1 MQGTQQRLITL
12 HLCLTCLSFSPCGV
26 FVGTV
31 TGSVL
36 IPQRS
41 RWHSIHR
48 AINSCS
54 GPHRMLAVRS
64 TLVVLALLA
73 HILPSQARPAI
84 PDEVIPVPPVE
95 IQAERYTL
103 YPGDR
108 LELSC
113 KTESVNWTKD
123 HAVVVDG
130 EHTRLRDGQLEIE
143 GVEPADSG
151 LYTCVTFG
159 NHSSYFSV
167 NVTVDILASSEDEDE
182 EDESSSE
189 EAKMSSSQKL
199 LPMSPQWAQPEKM
212 EKKLHAVPASKTVK
226 FRCQASGNPT
236 PTLKWFKN
244 SKEFKRDQRIGGF
257 KVREHMWTI
266 IMESVVPSDKGN
278 YTCVVENKHGS
289 INHTYQLDVVE
300 RSPHRPI
307 LQAGLPANL
316 TAVVGSDVAFECK
329 VFSDPQPHIQWLKH
343 IEVNGSRVGPDGL
356 PYVRVLK
363 HSGVNSSDTQVLT
376 LYNVTE
382 EESGEYICKVSNY
395 IGEANQSA
403 WLTIVRHEAQ
413 GNRPTQ
419 QQHIEILSQGLLGPP
434 GDLGTCLGMTSAG
447 LSCHPLLLLSL
458 PRPSKSSAQISDCL
472 SLITALSPPYFSAT
486 AGLNTTD
493 KEMEILQ
500 LRNVSFDDAGEYT
513 CLAGNSIGFSHH
525 SAWLIVFKGIN
536 AACHSASRHKDSS
549 LVLLVFVS
557 FWSVPRSPPPNQTY
571 LEVLIYCVGF
581 FLIAVM
587 VAVAIIIK
595 MRTSSKKSDFNS
607 QLAVH
612 KLAKSIPLRRQV
624 TEIFLTYSYHL
635 FLSNGSVHYLASV
648 FQVSVDSSSSLHSGV
663 MLVRPSRLSS
673 SGSPMLSGVSEY
685 ELPQDP
691 RWELPRDRLVLGKPL
706 GEGCFGQVVM
716 GEALGMD
723 KEKPN
728 RVTKVAVKMLKS
740 DATEKDLSDLISE
753 MEMMKIIGK
762 HKNIINLL
770 GACTQD
776 GPLYVIVE
784 YASKGNLREY
794 LRARRP
800 PGMEYCYNPDQVPIE
815 NMSIKDLVSCAYQVA
830 RGMEYLS
837 SKKCIHRDLAAR
849 NVLVTED
856 NVMKIADF
864 GLARDIHHI
873 DYYKKT
879 TNGRLPVKW
888 MAPEALFDRI
898 YTHQSD
904 VWSFGVLLWEIFT
917 LGGSPYPGVPVE
929 ELFKLLKEG
938 HRMDKPSTCT
948 HELYMMMRDCWHAV
962 PSHRPTFKQL
972 VEDLDRTLA
981 MTSNQEY
988 LELSVPLDQYS
999 PSYPDT
1005 RSSTCSSG
1013 EDSVFSHD
1021 AGAEEPCLPKF
1032 PPHSNGVALKKR

>member
-1 MQGTQQRLITL
+1 MGT
-12 HLCLTCLSFSPCGV
+12 
-26 FVGTV
+26 
-31 TGSVL
+31 
-36 IPQRS
+36 
-41 RWHSIHR
+41 
-48 AINSCS
+48 
-54 GPHRMLAVRS
+54 HRMLLS
-64 TLVVLALLA
+64 WSLLLLWTVLTQ
-73 HILPSQARPAI
+73 LPTGARARPAVT
-84 PDEVIPVPPVE
+84 DQVLSEVKME
-95 IQAERYTL
+95 LYTL
-103 YPGDR
+103 FPGER
-108 LELSC
+108 LVLACFELA
-113 KTESVNWTKD
+113 EAQQEVRWTKQGVPV
-123 HAVVVDG
+123 AREGRV
-130 EHTRLRDGQLEIE
+130 LEIE
-143 GVEPADSG
+143 AAEPADSG
-151 LYTCVTFG
+151 LYGCFSHGPRG
-159 NHSSYFSV
+159 NHSAYFAV
-167 NVTVDILASSEDEDE
+167 NITADAVASSEDEDD
-182 EDESSSE
+182 DESSSE
-189 EAKMSSSQKL
+189 ENKLSSSQKL
-199 LPMSPQWAQPEKM
+199 LPMAPRWAQPEKM

-226 FRCQASGNPT
+226 FRCQANGNPT
-236 PTLKWFKN
+236 PSLRWLKN
-244 SKEFKRDQRIGGF
+244 GREFKRDHRIGGF
-257 KVREHMWTI
+257 KLREHMWTI

-278 YTCVVENKHGS
+278 YTCLVENKYGS

-307 LQAGLPANL
+307 LYAGLPANR
-316 TAVVGSDVAFECK
+316 TAVVGSDVEFVCK

-356 PYVRVLK
+356 PFVRILK

-376 LYNVTE
+376 LYNITE
-382 EESGEYICKVSNY
+382 EEGGEYICKVSNY

-403 WLTIVRHEAQ
+403 WLTV
-413 GNRPTQ
+413 
-419 QQHIEILSQGLLGPP
+419 L
-434 GDLGTCLGMTSAG
+434 
-447 LSCHPLLLLSL
+447 
-458 PRPSKSSAQISDCL
+458 
-472 SLITALSPPYFSAT
+472 
-486 AGLNTTD
+486 
-493 KEMEILQ
+493 
-500 LRNVSFDDAGEYT
+500 
-513 CLAGNSIGFSHH
+513 
-525 SAWLIVFKGIN
+525 
-536 AACHSASRHKDSS
+536 RHKAQAMPPTD
-549 LVLLVFVS
+549 
-557 FWSVPRSPPPNQTY
+557 VPTQTY

-581 FLIAVM
+581 FLISIM
-587 VAVAIIIK
+587 VGVATIVKI
-595 MRTSSKKSDFNS
+595 RSSSKKSEFNG

-612 KLAKSIPLRRQV
+612 KLAKSIPLRK
-624 TEIFLTYSYHL
+624 
-635 FLSNGSVHYLASV
+635 
-648 FQVSVDSSSSLHSGV
+648 QVSVDSSSSLNSGA

-673 SGSPMLSGVSEY
+673 SGTPMLPGVTEY

-691 RWELPRDRLVLGKPL
+691 HWEFFRERLVLGKPL

-716 GEALGMD
+716 GEALGLD

-800 PGMEYCYNPDQVPIE
+800 PGMEYCYNPDQVPSE
-815 NMSIKDLVSCAYQVA
+815 SMCIKDLVSCAYQVA
-830 RGMEYLS
+830 RGMEYLA

-938 HRMDKPSTCT
+938 HRMDRPSACPQ
-948 HELYMMMRDCWHAV
+948 ELYLMMKDCWHAV
-962 PSHRPTFKQL
+962 PTYRPTFKQL
-972 VEDLDRTLA
+972 VEDLDRILS
-981 MTSNQEY
+981 MTANQEY
-988 LELSVPLDQYS
+988 LDLSEHMDAPYS
-999 PSYPDT
+999 QVILDT
-1005 RSSTCSSG
+1005 RSSTCSS
-1013 EDSVFSHD
+1013 EVDSVFSQD
-1021 AGAEEPCLPKF
+1021 AGVEEPCLPA
-1032 PPHSNGVALKKR
+1032 PHSQTASRTFRKH

>member
-1 MQGTQQRLITL
+1 CFCCQTYAGVCRLPNSFPHFVFSAHQYLLSFIGSVDAQPELFTL
-12 HLCLTCLSFSPCGV
+12 HL
-26 FVGTV
+26 
-31 TGSVL
+31 GSRLVL
-36 IPQRS
+36 
-41 RWHSIHR
+41 
-48 AINSCS
+48 SCS
-54 GPHRMLAVRS
+54 VKDSLHA
-64 TLVVLALLA
+64 
-73 HILPSQARPAI
+73 
-84 PDEVIPVPPVE
+84 
-95 IQAERYTL
+95 
-103 YPGDR
+103 
-108 LELSC
+108 
-113 KTESVNWTKD
+113 VNWTKD
-123 HAVVVDG
+123 QIAVVNG
-130 EHTRLRDGQLEIE
+130 EHIRINNGQLEIE
-143 GVEPADSG
+143 TVELSDSG
-151 LYTCVTFG
+151 LYTCTTFG
-159 NHSSYFSV
+159 NHSVYF
-167 NVTVDILASSEDEDE
+167 NVTVYNLASSEDDDDE
-182 EDESSSE
+182 EESSSE
-189 EAKMSSSQKL
+189 ETKL
-199 LPMSPQWAQPEKM
+199 LGTMAPQWIDPEKM

-226 FRCQASGNPT
+226 FRCPASGNPI
-236 PTLKWFKN
+236 PTLKWYKN
-244 SKEFKRDQRIGGF
+244 GREFKKDHRIGGF
-257 KVREHMWTI
+257 KVREHMWSI

-278 YTCVVENKHGS
+278 YTCVVENQYGS

-307 LQAGLPANL
+307 LQAGLPANRSV
-316 TAVVGSDVAFECK
+316 VVGSDVEFHCK

-343 IEVNGSRVGPDGL
+343 IEVNGSGVGPDGL
-356 PYVRVLK
+356 PHVKILK
-363 HSGVNSSDTQVLT
+363 HSGVNSSDAQVLT

-403 WLTIVRHEAQ
+403 WLTVTKYDPAAVTQ
-413 GNRPTQ
+413 YPPTG
-419 QQHIEILSQGLLGPP
+419 H
-434 GDLGTCLGMTSAG
+434 
-447 LSCHPLLLLSL
+447 
-458 PRPSKSSAQISDCL
+458 
-472 SLITALSPPYFSAT
+472 
-486 AGLNTTD
+486 
-493 KEMEILQ
+493 
-500 LRNVSFDDAGEYT
+500 
-513 CLAGNSIGFSHH
+513 
-525 SAWLIVFKGIN
+525 
-536 AACHSASRHKDSS
+536 
-549 LVLLVFVS
+549 
-557 FWSVPRSPPPNQTY
+557 TY
-571 LEVLIYCVGF
+571 LEVGIYCAGF
-581 FLIAVM
+581 FFIAVM
-587 VAVAIIIK
+587 VAIAVIIK
-595 MRTSSKKSDFNS
+595 IRSTSKKSDFNS

-624 TEIFLTYSYHL
+624 
-635 FLSNGSVHYLASV
+635 
-648 FQVSVDSSSSLHSGV
+648 SVDSSSSNHSGV

-673 SGSPMLSGVSEY
+673 SASPMLSGVSEY

-691 RWELPRDRLVLGKPL
+691 RWEVPRDKLVLGKPL
-706 GEGCFGQVVM
+706 GEGCFGQVMM
-716 GEALGMD
+716 GEVLGLD

-728 RVTKVAVKMLKS
+728 RMTNVAVKMLKS

-800 PGMEYCYNPDQVPIE
+800 PGMEYCYNPDQVSVE
-815 NMSIKDLVSCAYQVA
+815 TMSIKDLVSCAYQVA
-830 RGMEYLS
+830 RGMEYLA

-962 PSHRPTFKQL
+962 PSQRPTFKQL
-972 VEDLDRTLA
+972 VEDLDRCLA

-1032 PPHSNGVALKKR
+1032 PPHSNGAAIKKR

>member
-1 MQGTQQRLITL
+1 DRSCIFF
-12 HLCLTCLSFSPCGV
+12 LCILLYRKVLTEL
-26 FVGTV
+26 
-31 TGSVL
+31 
-36 IPQRS
+36 
-41 RWHSIHR
+41 
-48 AINSCS
+48 
-54 GPHRMLAVRS
+54 
-64 TLVVLALLA
+64 
-73 HILPSQARPAI
+73 
-84 PDEVIPVPPVE
+84 
-95 IQAERYTL
+95 YTL

-108 LELSC
+108 LELKC
-113 KTESVNWTKD
+113 NTESVNWTKD
-123 HAVVVDG
+123 DALVVDG

-167 NVTVDILASSEDEDE
+167 NVTVDILASSEDEEE

-189 EAKMSSSQKL
+189 EAKLSTMA
-199 LPMSPQWAQPEKM
+199 PQWAQPEKM

-244 SKEFKRDQRIGGF
+244 GKEFKRDQRIGGF

-278 YTCVVENKHGS
+278 YTCVVENQHGS

-307 LQAGLPANL
+307 LQAGLPANN
-316 TAVVGSDVAFECK
+316 TAVVGSDVEFECK

-363 HSGVNSSDTQVLT
+363 
-376 LYNVTE
+376 
-382 EESGEYICKVSNY
+382 
-395 IGEANQSA
+395 
-403 WLTIVRHEAQ
+403 
-413 GNRPTQ
+413 
-419 QQHIEILSQGLLGPP
+419 
-434 GDLGTCLGMTSAG
+434 
-447 LSCHPLLLLSL
+447 
-458 PRPSKSSAQISDCL
+458 
-472 SLITALSPPYFSAT
+472 T

-525 SAWLIVFKGIN
+525 SAWL
-536 AACHSASRHKDSS
+536 
-549 LVLLVFVS
+549 
-557 FWSVPRSPPPNQTY
+557 SVVKAVPPSPPPNQTY
-571 LEVLIYCVGF
+571 LEVLIYCAGF

-587 VAVAIIIK
+587 VSVAIILK
-595 MRTSSKKSDFNS
+595 MRSSSKKSDFSS

-624 TEIFLTYSYHL
+624 TEM
-635 FLSNGSVHYLASV
+635 
-648 FQVSVDSSSSLHSGV
+648 DSSSSLHSGV

-716 GEALGMD
+716 GEAVGMD

-728 RVTKVAVKMLKS
+728 RITKVAVKMLKS

-948 HELYMMMRDCWHAV
+948 HELY
-962 PSHRPTFKQL
+962 
-972 VEDLDRTLA
+972 
-981 MTSNQEY
+981 
-988 LELSVPLDQYS
+988 
-999 PSYPDT
+999 PDT

-1032 PPHSNGVALKKR
+1032 PPHSNGVAIKKR

>member
-1 MQGTQQRLITL
+1 RYYIICLLLYTVAYILISLTL
-12 HLCLTCLSFSPCGV
+12 PC
-26 FVGTV
+26 FFP
-31 TGSVL
+31 L
-36 IPQRS
+36 
-41 RWHSIHR
+41 
-48 AINSCS
+48 
-54 GPHRMLAVRS
+54 
-64 TLVVLALLA
+64 
-73 HILPSQARPAI
+73 
-84 PDEVIPVPPVE
+84 VIPAPPVK
-95 IQAERYTL
+95 IQAELYTL

-108 LELSC
+108 LELKCS
-113 KTESVNWTKD
+113 TESVNWTKD
-123 HAVVVDG
+123 DTLVVDG

-151 LYTCVTFG
+151 LYTCVAFG

-167 NVTVDILASSEDEDE
+167 NVTVDILASSEDEEE

-189 EAKMSSSQKL
+189 EAKLSST
-199 LPMSPQWAQPEKM
+199 MAPQWAQPEKM

-244 SKEFKRDQRIGGF
+244 GKEFKRDQRIGGF

-278 YTCVVENKHGS
+278 YTCVVENQHGS

-307 LQAGLPANL
+307 LQAGLPANN
-316 TAVVGSDVAFECK
+316 TAVVGSDVEFECK

-363 HSGVNSSDTQVLT
+363 
-376 LYNVTE
+376 
-382 EESGEYICKVSNY
+382 
-395 IGEANQSA
+395 
-403 WLTIVRHEAQ
+403 
-413 GNRPTQ
+413 
-419 QQHIEILSQGLLGPP
+419 
-434 GDLGTCLGMTSAG
+434 
-447 LSCHPLLLLSL
+447 
-458 PRPSKSSAQISDCL
+458 
-472 SLITALSPPYFSAT
+472 T

-513 CLAGNSIGFSHH
+513 CLAGNSIGLSHH
-525 SAWLIVFKGIN
+525 SAWL
-536 AACHSASRHKDSS
+536 
-549 LVLLVFVS
+549 
-557 FWSVPRSPPPNQTY
+557 SVVKAVPPSPPPNQTY

-587 VAVAIIIK
+587 VAVAIILK
-595 MRTSSKKSDFNS
+595 MRNSSKKSDFSS

-624 TEIFLTYSYHL
+624 TEM
-635 FLSNGSVHYLASV
+635 
-648 FQVSVDSSSSLHSGV
+648 DSSSSLHSGV

-716 GEALGMD
+716 GEAVGMD

-728 RVTKVAVKMLKS
+728 RITKVAVKMLKS

-1032 PPHSNGVALKKR
+1032 PPHSNGVAIKKR

>member
-1 MQGTQQRLITL
+1 MPGSRSVFLGTLPNTDSLLREAGMTKRLYPHCTP
-12 HLCLTCLSFSPCGV
+12 LCWNWLPALSEWSATRNEAIRSRSGNMN
-26 FVGTV
+26 VG
-31 TGSVL
+31 GPSVL
-36 IPQRS
+36 LFMALYAHVLPAHSRPAGADEGAGPPLEERGPLWRS
-41 RWHSIHR
+41 GAPSVG
-48 AINSCS
+48 AGPPSVGAGPPS
-54 GPHRMLAVRS
+54 GGAG
-64 TLVVLALLA
+64 ALLG
-73 HILPSQARPAI
+73 LKS
-84 PDEVIPVPPVE
+84 PVLE
-95 IQAERYTL
+95 AQAELFTL

-108 LELSC
+108 LVLKCPSEDSLQAP
-113 KTESVNWTKD
+113 VNWTKD
-123 HAVVVDG
+123 HGALADG
-130 EHTRLRDGQLEIE
+130 DHTRIRNRQLVIE
-143 GVEPADSG
+143 AVEPADSG
-151 LYTCVTFG
+151 LYACTTFG
-159 NHSSYFSV
+159 NHSVLFNVSV
-167 NVTVDILASSEDEDE
+167 DTLASSEDEDE
-182 EDESSSE
+182 EEESSSE
-189 EAKMSSSQKL
+189 EAKLLGSQKL
-199 LPMSPQWAQPEKM
+199 LPMPPHWAQPDKM
-212 EKKLHAVPASKTVK
+212 AKKLHAVPASKTVK
-226 FRCQASGNPT
+226 FRCQASGNP
-236 PTLKWFKN
+236 PPSLKWFKN
-244 SKEFKRDQRIGGF
+244 GREFRRDQRIGGF
-257 KVREHMWTI
+257 KVRDHVWTI

-278 YTCVVENKHGS
+278 YTCVVENQYGS

-307 LQAGLPANL
+307 LQAGLPANR
-316 TAVVGSDVAFECK
+316 TAVVGSDVEFECK

-343 IEVNGSRVGPDGL
+343 IEVNGSLLGPDNL

-363 HSGVNSSDTQVLT
+363 HSGVNSSDTQALT

-403 WLTIVRHEAQ
+403 WLTVTRFQ
-413 GNRPTQ
+413 PT
-419 QQHIEILSQGLLGPP
+419 
-434 GDLGTCLGMTSAG
+434 A
-447 LSCHPLLLLSL
+447 
-458 PRPSKSSAQISDCL
+458 
-472 SLITALSPPYFSAT
+472 
-486 AGLNTTD
+486 
-493 KEMEILQ
+493 
-500 LRNVSFDDAGEYT
+500 
-513 CLAGNSIGFSHH
+513 
-525 SAWLIVFKGIN
+525 
-536 AACHSASRHKDSS
+536 
-549 LVLLVFVS
+549 
-557 FWSVPRSPPPNQTY
+557 VPHYPPNNNTY
-571 LEVLIYCVGF
+571 LEVVIYCVGF
-581 FLIAVM
+581 FFIAVM
-587 VAVAIIIK
+587 VATVVLFK
-595 MRTSSKKSDFNS
+595 MRTSSKKSDFNG

-612 KLAKSIPLRRQV
+612 KLAKSIPLRR
-624 TEIFLTYSYHL
+624 
-635 FLSNGSVHYLASV
+635 
-648 FQVSVDSSSSLHSGV
+648 QVSVDSSSSLHSGV

-716 GEALGMD
+716 GEALGLD

-728 RVTKVAVKMLKS
+728 RTTKVAVKMLKS

-770 GACTQD
+770 GACTQE

-784 YASKGNLREY
+784 YASKCNLREY

-800 PGMEYCYNPDQVPIE
+800 PGMEYCYNPDQVPVE

-898 YTHQSD
+898 YTNQSD

-929 ELFKLLKEG
+929 ELFKLLKDG

-948 HELYMMMRDCWHAV
+948 HQLYMMMRDCWHAV

-972 VEDLDRTLA
+972 VEDLDRCLA
-981 MTSNQEY
+981 LTANQEY
-988 LELSVPLDQYS
+988 LELSVAVDQYS
-999 PSYPDT
+999 PNYPDT

-1032 PPHSNGVALKKR
+1032 PPHPNGAAVKKR

>member
-1 MQGTQQRLITL
+1 MSQASEWSSGRVKATS
-12 HLCLTCLSFSPCGV
+12 CSSLSRMLMRP
-26 FVGTV
+26 
-31 TGSVL
+31 SVL
-36 IPQRS
+36 LLLTFFTQVLRTHCRPATTDEVTVEAELFTLYSGKRLDL
-41 RWHSIHR
+41 
-48 AINSCS
+48 SCS
-54 GPHRMLAVRS
+54 SPKDWPH
-64 TLVVLALLA
+64 T
-73 HILPSQARPAI
+73 
-84 PDEVIPVPPVE
+84 
-95 IQAERYTL
+95 
-103 YPGDR
+103 
-108 LELSC
+108 
-113 KTESVNWTKD
+113 VNWTKD
-123 HAVVVDG
+123 NVAVVDG
-130 EHTRLRDGQLEIE
+130 EHTRIRNGQLEIE
-143 GVEPADSG
+143 AVETTDSG
-151 LYTCVTFG
+151 LYVCTTFG
-159 NHSSYFSV
+159 NHSVYF
-167 NVTVDILASSEDEDE
+167 NVTVDTLASSEDDDDE
-182 EDESSSE
+182 EESSSE
-189 EAKMSSSQKL
+189 ENKL
-199 LPMSPQWAQPEKM
+199 LTSEKLMPMAPQWAHPEKM

-236 PTLKWFKN
+236 PTLKWYKN
-244 SKEFKRDQRIGGF
+244 GKEFKRDHRIGGF
-257 KVREHMWTI
+257 KLRDHMWTI

-278 YTCVVENKHGS
+278 YTCVVENQYGS

-307 LQAGLPANL
+307 LQAGLPANR
-316 TAVVGSDVAFECK
+316 TAVVGSDVEFECK

-343 IEVNGSRVGPDGL
+343 IEVNGSRLGPDGL
-356 PYVRVLK
+356 PFVRVLK
-363 HSGVNSSDTQVLT
+363 HSGVNSSDAQVLT
-376 LYNVTE
+376 LRNVTE

-403 WLTIVRHEAQ
+403 WLTVIKYDPAAVT
-413 GNRPTQ
+413 PY
-419 QQHIEILSQGLLGPP
+419 PP
-434 GDLGTCLGMTSAG
+434 
-447 LSCHPLLLLSL
+447 
-458 PRPSKSSAQISDCL
+458 
-472 SLITALSPPYFSAT
+472 
-486 AGLNTTD
+486 
-493 KEMEILQ
+493 
-500 LRNVSFDDAGEYT
+500 
-513 CLAGNSIGFSHH
+513 
-525 SAWLIVFKGIN
+525 
-536 AACHSASRHKDSS
+536 AS
-549 LVLLVFVS
+549 
-557 FWSVPRSPPPNQTY
+557 NTY
-571 LEVLIYCVGF
+571 LEVVIYCVGF
-581 FLIAVM
+581 FLIAIMITIV
-587 VAVAIIIK
+587 IILKI
-595 MRTSSKKSDFNS
+595 RASSKKSDFNS

-624 TEIFLTYSYHL
+624 T
-635 FLSNGSVHYLASV
+635 
-648 FQVSVDSSSSLHSGV
+648 VSVDSSSSIHSGV

-673 SGSPMLSGVSEY
+673 SGTPMLTGVSEY

-691 RWELPRDRLVLGKPL
+691 RWEIHRDKLVLGKPL
-706 GEGCFGQVVM
+706 GEGCFGQVMM
-716 GEALGMD
+716 GEVLGLD

-770 GACTQD
+770 GVCTQD
-776 GPLYVIVE
+776 GPVYVIVE

-800 PGMEYCYNPDQVPIE
+800 PGMEYCYNPDQVPVE
-815 NMSIKDLVSCAYQVA
+815 TMSIKDLVSCAYQVA
-830 RGMEYLS
+830 RGMEYLA

-962 PSHRPTFKQL
+962 PSQRPTFKQL
-972 VEDLDRTLA
+972 VEDLDRCLA

-999 PSYPDT
+999 PSYPET

-1032 PPHSNGVALKKR
+1032 PPHSNGAAIKKR